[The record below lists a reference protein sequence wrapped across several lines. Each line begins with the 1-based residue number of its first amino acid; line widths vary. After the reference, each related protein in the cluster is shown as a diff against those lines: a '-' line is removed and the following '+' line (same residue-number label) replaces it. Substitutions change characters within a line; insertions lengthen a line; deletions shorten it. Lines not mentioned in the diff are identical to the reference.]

1 MEFFTVFMF
10 DEFLFAVKM
19 QTVAML
25 QLEKG
30 RQKLN
35 KVKNIYILKLC

>member
-1 MEFFTVFMF
+1 MGFFTVFMF

-19 QTVAML
+19 QKVAML

-30 RQKLN
+30 R
-35 KVKNIYILKLC
+35 KN